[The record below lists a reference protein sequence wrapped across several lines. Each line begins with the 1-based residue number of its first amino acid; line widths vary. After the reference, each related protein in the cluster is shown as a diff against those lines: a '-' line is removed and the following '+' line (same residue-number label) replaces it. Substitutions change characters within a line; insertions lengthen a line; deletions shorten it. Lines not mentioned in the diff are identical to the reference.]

1 MLWIFFFF
9 LCLMIQA
16 TAWSTYAHFLFSYK
30 DYREPELATSMG
42 CGMLSVIQGQMFL
55 EVKIATLIK

>member
-1 MLWIFFFF
+1 
-9 LCLMIQA
+9 MIQA
-16 TAWSTYAHFLFSYK
+16 TAWSTYVHFLFFDK

-55 EVKIATLIK
+55 EVKTGTINQVTLHDVA